1 MNLVS
6 FGSDYSFSASGF
18 PLCGWH
24 HITWYLL
31 VRSAILLSDSKK
43 NLAYYIFFIFF
54 IGFSKILV
62 MAPVS
67 SPCLLLGATPA
78 LASPPVFAL
87 HYVLSSFIITDSRFV
102 ILLYIV
108 LYNMLAGLLSPF
120 ALKAEG

>member
-43 NLAYYIFFIFF
+43 SCLLHFFIFF

-67 SPCLLLGATPA
+67 SPCLLLGAPPA

-87 HYVLSSFIITDSRFV
+87 HYVLSFIITDSCFV
-102 ILLYIV
+102 ILLYIA
-108 LYNMLAGLLSPF
+108 LYNMLARLLSPF
-120 ALKAEG
+120 ALKAG